1 MKIRTGIVLCVILL
15 IAVAGFA
22 QTKPIVS
29 GLAGYTM
36 SAFEGQGSA
45 AGTLALGASVGLK
58 ATPALE
64 VGGEFVYPISGYK
77 FEEDAGIFG
86 KVTTTIN
93 QMLIGAYGKYFV
105 GTGNLKPFL
114 KAGLGYYTGK
124 PKVEMSGDSET
135 AELKSAVGFNFGG
148 GVQTEKGLFAMF
160 TYNIVKRESAG
171 YNCWSVLVGY
181 QIVK

>member
-1 MKIRTGIVLCVILL
+1 MKIRNWAVLCIILL
-15 IAVAGFA
+15 FTAAGFA

-36 SAFEGQGSA
+36 SAFQDQSSA
-45 AGTLALGASVGLK
+45 AGTLALGASVGVK

-64 VGGEFVYPISGYK
+64 VGGEFIYPISGYK
-77 FEEDAGIFG
+77 FEMTDEVFG
-86 KVTTTIN
+86 KITTTIN
-93 QMLIGAYGKYFV
+93 QMMIGAYGKYFI
-105 GTGNLKPFL
+105 GTGNLMPFL

-124 PKVEMSGDSET
+124 PKVEITGHSET
-135 AELKSAVGFNFGG
+135 AELKSAIGFNFGG
-148 GVQTEKGLFAMF
+148 GVQTAKGLFAMF

-171 YNCWSVLVGY
+171 YNSWSVLIGY